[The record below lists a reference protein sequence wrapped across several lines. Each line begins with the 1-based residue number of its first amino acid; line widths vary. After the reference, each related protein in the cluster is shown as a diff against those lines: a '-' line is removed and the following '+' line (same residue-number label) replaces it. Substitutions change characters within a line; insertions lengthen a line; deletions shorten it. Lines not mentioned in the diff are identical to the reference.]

1 MNYHNEVGG
10 YIEWNVNAPSS
21 GSYALIFRYA
31 NGTTANRP
39 MRITVNGNI
48 VKPSMD
54 FVSTGAWTTWNE
66 AGIVANLSQGNNV
79 IRATAIASDG
89 GPNVDYLKVFSANA
103 FQPVSEEKITIY
115 IAGDSTVQT
124 YNASYAPQAG
134 WGQFLGQYFT
144 SNVVIENRAIAGRS
158 SRSFVEEGRL
168 DSILSV
174 IKPGDYLFIQ
184 FGHNDADISKPERY
198 SAPYTTYKEYLRKYV
213 DGARQKGAI
222 PVLITPVARLNYKNN
237 AFVNDFPDY
246 CTAMKQVA
254 EEKNVK
260 LIDLMTKSLNYYN
273 SIGYN
278 ETYKLFM
285 VSVNNTDYTHFTEKG
300 AQQIAR
306 LVAQGVKEANLDIA
320 KYLKTN

>member
-1 MNYHNEVGG
+1 
-10 YIEWNVNAPSS
+10 
-21 GSYALIFRYA
+21 
-31 NGTTANRP
+31 
-39 MRITVNGNI
+39 
-48 VKPSMD
+48 
-54 FVSTGAWTTWNE
+54 
-66 AGIVANLSQGNNV
+66 
-79 IRATAIASDG
+79 
-89 GPNVDYLKVFSANA
+89 
-103 FQPVSEEKITIY
+103 
-115 IAGDSTVQT
+115 
-124 YNASYAPQAG
+124 
-134 WGQFLGQYFT
+134 
-144 SNVVIENRAIAGRS
+144 
-158 SRSFVEEGRL
+158 
-168 DSILSV
+168 
-174 IKPGDYLFIQ
+174 
-184 FGHNDADISKPERY
+184 
-198 SAPYTTYKEYLRKYV
+198 
-213 DGARQKGAI
+213 
-222 PVLITPVARLNYKNN
+222 LITPVARLNYKNN